1 MTAMSKFFP
10 SACLLV
16 SIAFTGCAEP
26 EATPRPNPSRV
37 RIEFDP
43 GPADPANGARREGAW
58 ARHGKGEPET
68 AVLSDLRDAWVLS
81 AGRTIDLPLEA
92 RGRFRVE
99 SAAAVVGDVDAVVA
113 DAMVEFRLVL
123 RRDGHV
129 EVLARESISLREARH
144 TWTALVGDF
153 RYELRDEATLR
164 FEASFPA
171 DITLDWAVEVP
182 SGLTPGPRRDLARPN
197 LLLISVDTLRADH
210 LGCYGYA
217 RDTSPRID
225 ALAAR
230 GVLFEELLSTAPWTL
245 PSYGTLF
252 TGLEPT
258 RHRAGVER
266 RLEERFGSGEDLER
280 EQVQDLAPSAATLA
294 QILAR
299 EGYRTLGLVS
309 NPYLDARSGVDRGF
323 GRWLHYVN
331 RAQSAVELADRHL
344 TGPSDAPWFLFV
356 HMIDPHAPY
365 TPLAPWDRKFS
376 GRSLAELPNY
386 PPSLKQLRAQAPD
399 AELQRLLVDLYD
411 GEIAYTDE
419 QVGRLLD
426 LVAARGELE
435 NTLVIFHS
443 DHGEE
448 FWEHGGF
455 EHGHALTREVLHVP
469 WIAAGPGLPVGQRV
483 PRRLSSVD
491 VMPTILD
498 WLHVDAPPSLDGRSV
513 AALARGEPLIAR
525 DVLSES
531 VLYGPREFKALMRG
545 QWKLVSDGASSRTL
559 IDLSVDRDE
568 RVDLAGA
575 QAQRANEMNEDLR
588 ARARR
593 NQNFAAAA
601 GQLSLSEAERRA
613 LESLGY
619 FGGGEKR

>member
-1 MTAMSKFFP
+1 M
-10 SACLLV
+10 
-16 SIAFTGCAEP
+16 
-26 EATPRPNPSRV
+26 
-37 RIEFDP
+37 DP
-43 GPADPANGARREGAW
+43 GPADASGGARREGAW

-68 AVLSDLRDAWVLS
+68 SVLSDVRDAWVIP
-81 AGRTIDLPLEA
+81 ANRTIDLPLEA
-92 RGRFRVE
+92 RGKFRVE
-99 SAAAVVGDVDAVVA
+99 GAAALVGEVDAD
-113 DAMVEFRLVL
+113 DANATVEFRLVL
-123 RRDGHV
+123 RRDGHA
-129 EVLARESISLREARH
+129 EVLARRSISLREARH
-144 TWTALVGDF
+144 AWTPLVGDF

-164 FEASFPA
+164 FEAAFPA
-171 DITLDWAVEVP
+171 GVAPDWAVEP
-182 SGLTPGPRRDLARPN
+182 PRGMTPGPRRDAARPN

-225 ALAAR
+225 GLAAR
-230 GVLFEELLSTAPWTL
+230 GVLFEELHSTAPWTL

-258 RHRAGVER
+258 RHRAGVEQ
-266 RLEERFGSGEDLER
+266 RLEERFGAGEDLER
-280 EQVQDLAPSAATLA
+280 EQVQDLTPGAATLA

-323 GRWLHYVN
+323 ARWSHYVN
-331 RAQSAVELADRHL
+331 RAQSAVELAERHL
-344 TGPSDAPWFLFV
+344 AGPADAPWFLFV

-365 TPLAPWDRKFS
+365 TPLAPWDKKFS
-376 GRSLAELPNY
+376 GRSLAELSNY

-399 AELQRLLVDLYD
+399 AEMQRLLVDLYD

-426 LVAARGELE
+426 LIAARGELE

-483 PRRLSSVD
+483 ARRLSSVD

-498 WLHVDAPPSLDGRSV
+498 WLHVDPPPSLDGRSV
-513 AALARGEPLIAR
+513 APLARGETLIAR
-525 DVLSES
+525 DVISES
-531 VLYGPREFKALMRG
+531 ILYGPREFKALMRG
-545 QWKLVSDGASSRTL
+545 QWKLTSDGASSRTL
-559 IDLSVDRDE
+559 IDLNVDRDE
-568 RVDLAGA
+568 HVDLAGP
-575 QAQRANEMNEDLR
+575 QAQRASEMNEELR

-593 NQNFAAAA
+593 NQEYAAAA
-601 GQLSLSEAERRA
+601 GRLSLSEADRNA

-619 FGGGEKR
+619 FGSGATSTGGDKR